1 MRYNLTDKMNFN
13 DDPEIEVNGKV
24 FTVKSD
30 AVTVLKVMTLAKEK
44 GEVEALIE
52 SFALLFS
59 EKDQKAIEK
68 MNLKMDDYITLMQ
81 VALALATG
89 EDPDEESQPGGENRT
104 TI

>member
-44 GEVEALIE
+44 GEVEALVE

-89 EDPDEESQPGGENRT
+89 EDPDEDIQQGGENRT

>member
-44 GEVEALIE
+44 GEVEALVE
-52 SFALLFS
+52 SFGLLFS
-59 EKDQKAIEK
+59 DKDQKAIEK

-89 EDPDEESQPGGENRT
+89 EDPDEDTQQGGENRT

>member
-44 GEVEALIE
+44 GEVEALVE

-68 MNLKMDDYITLMQ
+68 LNLKMDDYITLMQ

-89 EDPDEESQPGGENRT
+89 EDPDEDIQQGGENRT